1 MDLDKNMIVLQKCSH
16 NNVDFEVLAYDK
28 LRGAQSVNMAQS
40 MFFAEQTGLK
50 VKQVKITLNNS
61 SIKTE
66 AGALYYSKG
75 KIESKTKSGGATGL
89 FKKAVSGALTN
100 ESAIKPTYT
109 GSGEIYL
116 EPSFKHYLVLELD
129 NDSIIVDKGL
139 FFCCSAEI
147 DIKVA
152 TQKNVS
158 SALLGGE
165 GVFQIE
171 LRGTGVVILELDVP
185 ESEIVSYELTNGEE
199 LKVDGNFAIARTSGV
214 SFSVTKS
221 DKSLLGSAINGEGF
235 LNTFKGEGTVWL
247 APTAPMYKRLYTG
260 ISFGNSSINNQE

>member
-1 MDLDKNMIVLQKCSH
+1 MDLKKNITVLNKCSH
-16 NNVDFEVLAYDK
+16 NNADFEIIAYNNLK
-28 LRGAQSVNMAQS
+28 GAQSVLMAQN

-75 KIESKTKSGGATGL
+75 NIESKTKMGGATGL

-100 ESAIKPTYT
+100 ESTIKPTYSGT
-109 GSGEIYL
+109 GEIYL
-116 EPSFKHYLVLELD
+116 EPSFRHYLILELD

-139 FFCCSAEI
+139 FYCCSAEI
-147 DIKVA
+147 DIRAVS
-152 TQKNVS
+152 QKNVS

-165 GVFQIE
+165 GIFQME
-171 LRGTGVVILELDVP
+171 LRGTGIAILELTIP
-185 ESEIVSYELTNGEE
+185 EDEIIAYELKNGEV

-214 SFSVTKS
+214 NFSVTKS
-221 DKSLLGSAINGEGF
+221 DKSLLGSAINGEGL
-235 LNTFKGEGTVWL
+235 LNTFAGEGTVWL
-247 APTAPMYKRLYTG
+247 APTAPMYSRLFAG
-260 ISFGNSSINNQE
+260 AIFANSSRNNQE

>member
-1 MDLDKNMIVLQKCSH
+1 MDLEKKITILNKSSY
-16 NNVDFEVLAYDK
+16 NNVDFEVISYDK
-28 LRGAQSVNMAQS
+28 LRGAQNVNMAQS

-66 AGALYYSKG
+66 AGALYYCKG
-75 KIESKTKSGGATGL
+75 HIESKTKIGGATGL
-89 FKKAVSGALTN
+89 FKKAVSGALTS
-100 ESAIKPTYT
+100 ESAMKPVYSGT
-109 GSGEIYL
+109 GEIWL
-116 EPSFKHYLVLELD
+116 EPSFKHYLVMELD

-147 DIKVA
+147 DIKPVS
-152 TQKNVS
+152 QKNIS

-165 GVFQIE
+165 GIFQIE
-171 LRGTGVVILELDVP
+171 LRGTGIIILELNIP
-185 ESEIVSYELTNGEE
+185 ESEIVQYELKDGEE

-221 DKSLLGSAINGEGF
+221 DKSLLGSAMNGEGL
-235 LNTFKGEGTVWL
+235 LNTFRGNGIVWL
-247 APTAPMYKRLYTG
+247 APTAPMYNRLYSG
-260 ISFGNSSINNQE
+260 IYFSNSSMNNKE